1 MRWIGLVIGIIVL
14 LAGILW
20 TLQGFNIVRGGMMS
34 GQTMWQIIGP
44 VVALIGLILV
54 IFSARGR
61 AAAS

>member
-1 MRWIGLVIGIIVL
+1 MRWIGLIIGIIAL
-14 LAGILW
+14 AAGIIW
-20 TLQGFNIVRGGMMS
+20 TLQGFNIVRGGAMS

-44 VVALIGLILV
+44 VVALIGVILV